1 MRVSC
6 WFLRCKGPLKVSEK
20 VQFVPSNA
28 LKGKDMSDLQQMLLT
43 QEQKSIAE
51 GFIAIA
57 KDLQSYKAAI
67 ARLAENQEAE
77 HAKMLELGR

>member
-1 MRVSC
+1 
-6 WFLRCKGPLKVSEK
+6 
-20 VQFVPSNA
+20 
-28 LKGKDMSDLQQMLLT
+28 MSDLQQMLLT